1 MAFWSA
7 IVKPGKPHAFV
18 PPPEEWNLHLSQAA
32 LAPTVPEGRRVALAV
47 KTDPE
52 DEAIIICTLA
62 AGRGDTAVLD
72 LFFSQ
77 YTEFFVI
84 GEHELYLT
92 GYYTPS
98 QLLDGDDEG
107 EDEDEDSEYQP
118 GALGFPVRAGDDE
131 GDDEDEDED
140 DELDGLGEDEDED
153 EESMD
158 GDDEEELFGYE
169 AMLRSKRKPHVVIE
183 DVTDHAENNK
193 DRKGA
198 AAASEPAAGD
208 KKAKVSA
215 NAGNTVKVEAKED
228 SEESEEDE
236 EGEEDDEDEGEDDE
250 DDEDEGEEEE
260 EEEEEQDTPAQK
272 GGKAQAPTASGKR
285 PLDAVKPT
293 ANGTSKVDGPTHKK
307 HAVGQ
312 QQQPQAQPVSKPHD
326 KRQKAEAKQQQD
338 ERPARQ
344 VLKQQEGATQQEPK
358 QQQKE
363 KETKA
368 GKKNIRSHP
377 NGFTIEDVSYGDP
390 KGKLAK
396 LGQKVAMRYVGR
408 LKANGKEFDRS
419 GKQPFRFRLG
429 VGEVIKGWDFG
440 VEGMRVGDKRRLV
453 IPPQLA
459 YGTTGVK
466 GTIPPNAT
474 LEFDVELLEVK

>member
-7 IVKPGKPHAFV
+7 IVKPGKPHPYV

-32 LAPTVPEGRRVALAV
+32 IAPTVPEGRRVALAV

-52 DEAIIICTLA
+52 DEAVIICTLA
-62 AGRGDTAVLD
+62 AGCADTAALD

-77 YTEFFVI
+77 YTEFSVI
-84 GEHELYLT
+84 GEHELHLT

-98 QLLDGDDEG
+98 QLLDDDDEG
-107 EDEDEDSEYQP
+107 EDDEDSDYQP
-118 GALGFPVRAGDDE
+118 GALGFPIHAGDGE
-131 GDDEDEDED
+131 GDDDDEDEDED

-153 EESMD
+153 EDSMDVD

-183 DVTDHAENNK
+183 DVTDHPENNK
-193 DRKGA
+193 DSKGA
-198 AAASEPAAGD
+198 TAAAEPAAAD
-208 KKAKVSA
+208 KKAKAGA
-215 NAGNTVKVEAKED
+215 NAGNAVKVEPKED
-228 SEESEEDE
+228 SEESEEGE
-236 EGEEDDEDEGEDDE
+236 EEEDDEGE
-250 DDEDEGEEEE
+250 DEDEDEEDD
-260 EEEEEQDTPAQK
+260 EEEEEQDTQAQK
-272 GGKAQAPTASGKR
+272 GGKVQLPTARSKR
-285 PLDAVKPT
+285 PLDAAKPT
-293 ANGTSKVDGPTHKK
+293 ANGTAKVDGPDRKK
-307 HAVGQ
+307 QAVGQ

-338 ERPARQ
+338 EKPAKQ
-344 VLKQQEGATQQEPK
+344 VLKQQEGTKQQEPKQQESK

-396 LGQKVAMRYVGR
+396 PGQKVAMRYVGR

-429 VGEVIKGWDFG
+429 VGEVIKVSGRLG
-440 VEGMRVGDKRRLV
+440 VTAWPRGTVTVVFVILLACCLSISTLKR
-453 IPPQLA
+453 
-459 YGTTGVK
+459 K
-466 GTIPPNAT
+466 G
-474 LEFDVELLEVK
+474 